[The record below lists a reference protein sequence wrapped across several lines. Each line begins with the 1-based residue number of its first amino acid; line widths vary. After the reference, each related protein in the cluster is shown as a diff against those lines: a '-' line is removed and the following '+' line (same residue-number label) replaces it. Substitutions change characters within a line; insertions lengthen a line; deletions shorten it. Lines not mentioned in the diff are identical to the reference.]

1 MRLLAVVLLL
11 AIALCNSRGRGR
23 VCDDMVKLSNARM
36 DIFWVNLERSIER
49 KLFMQTHLTY
59 YGMDPKNRVN
69 AFTPD
74 RIFVPDELALPAECV
89 SMANQSIPNFPGL
102 DSESNGTKAM
112 LLSHCGRKKNRK
124 REIAVTV
131 SHLNTIH
138 QAIYHGN
145 ASNPYALILEDD
157 LQFATGIDFAALIA
171 SAPAGFGVLQ
181 LITSNDY
188 AVLELWRV
196 YQRWV
201 STAHP

>member
-11 AIALCNSRGRGR
+11 AIALRNSRGR
-23 VCDDMVKLSNARM
+23 VCDEMVKLFNPRM

-69 AFTPD
+69 AFTAD

-89 SMANQSIPNFPGL
+89 SFANQSIPNFPGL

-131 SHLNTIH
+131 SHLNTIR

-201 STAHP
+201 